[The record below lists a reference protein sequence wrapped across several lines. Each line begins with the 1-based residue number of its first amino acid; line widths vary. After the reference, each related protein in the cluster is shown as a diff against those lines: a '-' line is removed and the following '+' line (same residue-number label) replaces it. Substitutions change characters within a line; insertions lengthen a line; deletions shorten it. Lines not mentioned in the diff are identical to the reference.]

1 MVENSSS
8 RKLGEIK
15 RHFLLIQSLNYQYL
29 IVYQHAYGGELGE
42 VAEVVQVA
50 PVGDSRLT

>member
-8 RKLGEIK
+8 QKLGEIK

-50 PVGDSRLT
+50 PVGDSRLA